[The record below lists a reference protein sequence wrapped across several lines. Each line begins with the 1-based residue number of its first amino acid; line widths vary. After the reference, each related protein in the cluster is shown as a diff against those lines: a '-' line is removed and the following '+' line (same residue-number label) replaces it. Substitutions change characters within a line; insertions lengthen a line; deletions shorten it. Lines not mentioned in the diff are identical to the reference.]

1 MGTDG
6 DDGENASGKKKKKK
20 KKKKGRKLIMK
31 RHYIVPPITVFLSTR
46 SLYEVTNLL
55 MLSICFNNVM
65 GFGCK
70 FEWMYC

>member
-31 RHYIVPPITVFLSTR
+31 RHYIVSPITAFLSAW
-46 SLYEVTNLL
+46 SLYEVTNL
-55 MLSICFNNVM
+55 CFNNVM
-65 GFGCK
+65 DFGSK
-70 FEWMYC
+70 FELMYC